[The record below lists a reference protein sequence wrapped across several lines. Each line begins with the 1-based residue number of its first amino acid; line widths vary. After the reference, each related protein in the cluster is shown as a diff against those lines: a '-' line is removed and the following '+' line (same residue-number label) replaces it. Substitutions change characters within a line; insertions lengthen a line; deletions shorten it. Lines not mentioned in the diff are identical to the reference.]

1 VNQQHNNTATFSSDV
16 HGQTQGVK
24 TLLGDP
30 KKAIIKL
37 SLPMIIAMSANT
49 IYNLVD
55 ALWVSGLG
63 SDALAAIGFVFPFFF
78 MIMALATGLGIGG
91 GSAISRRIG
100 SQDKKGADDVASNT
114 IVIMLIIATILTI
127 TLLIFVDDILVCFGC
142 QNVLD
147 MAIDY
152 ARIIFGGTII
162 IFFAHIAYAI
172 LRAEGD
178 AKRTMYTMILGAF
191 LNIILDPIFIYTLN
205 LGVAGAAWATV
216 LSITISSMIMI
227 YWLFLKKDTY
237 VSFTFRHFHFNLP
250 VLKDIFKVGL
260 PSSIQQLSMSITMI
274 ILNFIIVD
282 VANSDGVA
290 VYTTGWRVATIAILP
305 LLGIATA
312 VVSVTGAAYGARS
325 FEKLKTSF
333 MYAVKIGFI
342 IEIFVGLGTF
352 LLAPLITA
360 VFTTAE
366 GSLSLVDDLEYFL
379 RIIWL
384 FYPGAAFG
392 IFSSAMFQGTGKGIN
407 ALLATILRTLVL
419 TTFLGI
425 VFSYVF
431 HFGLSGIWWSLVVAN
446 LLGSMISFVWAQV
459 HLNKLKNSFGNSNS
473 LLSL

>member
-1 VNQQHNNTATFSSDV
+1 MKQGQSNTAASLSNP
-16 HGQTQGVK
+16 GPQTQGVK

-37 SLPMIIAMSANT
+37 STPMIIAMSANT

-55 ALWVSGLG
+55 AIWVSGLG

-100 SQDKKGADDVASNT
+100 SGDKKGADAVASNT

-127 TLLIFVDDILVCFGC
+127 TLLIFVDDILAFLGSP
-142 QNVLD
+142 NVLD

-162 IFFAHIAYAI
+162 IFFANITYAI

-178 AKRTMYTMILGAF
+178 AKRTMYTMILGAA

-205 LGVAGAAWATV
+205 LGVAGAALATV
-216 LSITISSMIMI
+216 FSITISSMIMV
-227 YWLFLKKDTY
+227 YWLFVKKDTY
-237 VSFTFRHFHFNLP
+237 VSFTFRHFHFDML

-260 PSSIQQLSMSITMI
+260 PSSIQQLSMSFTML
-274 ILNFIIVD
+274 ILNFIIVN
-282 VANSDGVA
+282 VSNSDGVA

-325 FEKLKTSF
+325 FEKLKSSF
-333 MYAVKIGFI
+333 MYAIKIGFI

-366 GSLSLVDDLEYFL
+366 GSMSIADDLEYFL

-407 ALLATILRTLVL
+407 ALLATIIRTLVL

-446 LLGSMISFVWAQV
+446 LLGSVISFVWALV
-459 HLNKLKNSFGNSNS
+459 HLNKIKIAFHGNSY
-473 LLSL
+473 